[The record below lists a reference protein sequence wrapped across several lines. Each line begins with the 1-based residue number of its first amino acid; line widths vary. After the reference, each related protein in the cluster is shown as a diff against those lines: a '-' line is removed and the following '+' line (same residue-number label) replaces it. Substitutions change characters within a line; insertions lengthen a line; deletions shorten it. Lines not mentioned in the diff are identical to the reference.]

1 MAEPTANLRVRLS
14 ADVDDIKQGMAVLRR
29 ELRQTQSEAARPL
42 PKNNG
47 ITELGVTAGQTRQ
60 ALNQLPAQFTDIF
73 TSLQGGM
80 PWFTVL
86 VQQGGQIKDSFG
98 GVEPALKGVSSA
110 VLGMVTPVTAAAA
123 AVGVLVYAWYDAE
136 KQQEAYVRALVLSRN
151 EGEATTLTLI
161 DLAKR
166 TTEAMQVTAGAGAEV
181 AQAIGANGQVAAQ
194 NMQAVANAAIAMKEL
209 TGQAVDDTV
218 ATYGKLADAP
228 VKNAQK
234 LNEQV
239 NFMTSALYEQI
250 KALQDQGRNQDA
262 ATVITRAASEETV
275 MALAKVRAS
284 QNPVI
289 RGFKDLFAEATKAW
303 GAMQAKAGFGA
314 PAAQMQEMLASNQS
328 DLARL
333 NQLRAM
339 PGASRSYITQL
350 ENEIKE
356 RSRKI
361 TAIAADITK
370 EQQDARIKAA
380 QAAVVDSSAQMDAI
394 IDAEASREEKKRRE
408 VAQISGQAEIAIRKA
423 RAAGLLEEVEKL
435 EDRKARALAA
445 IEKKYEEKKPKGGST
460 ANASRA
466 AGLQG
471 YRDDLLQEQATI
483 TAGTQLLRAQY
494 SAREITAAEYYRR
507 MRDLAQA
514 STDAEARSL
523 ERQIAFLKQQ
533 SVAGKD
539 GINVSR
545 QLGDLEA
552 RLAKVRTEGA
562 SKLQVLAT
570 EETATARTRT
580 NVIAAYANALDASN
594 QALERQMRAVAGRV
608 GVGEREYEI
617 QQRINDAYGDQ
628 ADKLRELQLQLNA
641 SQIDQEMFEAERAV
655 LLAKTT
661 DRLQIVREG
670 YAHLAIAEGS
680 WLNGARAAW
689 ADYQQQASN
698 AAEQLGAVATN
709 VFSGMEDAWTKFTTG
724 GKISFSDLTRSVI
737 ADLSRIA
744 FRQAAMGIFNSA
756 LGSTIG
762 PVVREKISFDT
773 GGYTGPGGI
782 HEPAGIVHKGEVVWS
797 QADVAR
803 AGGVGI
809 VEAMRRGLMGYAT
822 GGAVGGGNP
831 SVAGFGALNVIVK
844 NAPAGTTA
852 TATRGPGGVDVEV
865 LLGQLDDALG
875 GRIASG
881 TGTTYGAM
889 RGRFGL
895 EDTL

>member
-14 ADVDDIKQGMAVLRR
+14 ADIDDIKQGMAVLRR

-47 ITELGVTAGQTRQ
+47 IAELGVSAGQTQQ
-60 ALNQLPAQFTDIF
+60 ALRQLPAQFTDVF

-151 EGEATTLTLI
+151 EGEATTLSLI
-161 DLAKR
+161 NLAKR
-166 TTEAMQVTAGAGAEV
+166 TTDAMQVTAGAGAEV

-209 TGQAVDDTV
+209 TGQAVDETV

-239 NFMTSALYEQI
+239 NFMTVALYEQI
-250 KALQDQGRNQDA
+250 RALQEQGRNQDA
-262 ATVITRAASEETV
+262 ATVITRAAASETV
-275 MALAKVRAS
+275 MALAKVRSS

-289 RGFKDLFAEATKAW
+289 RGFKELFAEATKAW
-303 GAMQAKAGFGA
+303 GAMQASAGFGA
-314 PAAQMQEMLASNQS
+314 PAAQMQQMLADNQR

-333 NQLRAM
+333 NQAVAQGGVAQPIIEAM
-339 PGASRSYITQL
+339 RRDIVRRSA
-350 ENEIKE
+350 EIKE
-356 RSRKI
+356 ISLDLIKERK
-361 TAIAADITK
+361 
-370 EQQDARIKAA
+370 DAQVKAA
-380 QAAVVDSSAQMDAI
+380 QAASAETVAEMDTI
-394 IDAEASREEKKRRE
+394 IDSEASKEEKKRRD
-408 VAQISGQAEIAIRKA
+408 VARISGQADAAIRKA
-423 RAAGLLEEVEKL
+423 RAAGLVDEVAKI
-435 EDRKARALAA
+435 EDRKAKALAA
-445 IEKKYEEKKPKGGST
+445 IDKKYEEKPKSG
-460 ANASRA
+460 NAAGALRS

-471 YRDDLLQEQATI
+471 YRDDLLEEQAAI

-494 SAREITAAEYYRR
+494 SAREITATEYYRR

-523 ERQIAFLKQQ
+523 EGQIAFLKQQ
-533 SVAGKD
+533 TVAGKD

-552 RLAKVRTEGA
+552 RLVKVRTEGA

-608 GVGEREYEI
+608 GMGERENEI

-641 SQIDQEMFEAERAV
+641 SQIDQETFEAERAV

-670 YAHLAIAEGS
+670 YAQLAVAEGS

-698 AAEQLGAVATN
+698 AAEQLGAVAAN

-744 FRQAAMGIFNSA
+744 FRQAAMGIFNTA

-803 AGGVGI
+803 AGGVGV
-809 VEAMRRGLMGYAT
+809 VEAMRRGLVGYAS
-822 GGAVGGGNP
+822 GGAVGGESP
-831 SVAGFGALNVIVK
+831 SVAGLGAVNVIVK

-881 TGTTYGAM
+881 TGSTYGAM

>member
-14 ADVDDIKQGMAVLRR
+14 ADINDIKQGMAVLRR

-47 ITELGVTAGQTRQ
+47 IAELGVSAGQTQQ
-60 ALNQLPAQFTDIF
+60 ALRQLPAQFTDVF

-151 EGEATTLTLI
+151 EGEATTLSLI
-161 DLAKR
+161 NLAKR
-166 TTEAMQVTAGAGAEV
+166 TTDAMQVTAGAGAEV

-209 TGQAVDDTV
+209 TGQAVDETV
-218 ATYGKLADAP
+218 ASYGKLADAP

-234 LNEQV
+234 LNEQI
-239 NFMTSALYEQI
+239 NFMTVALYEQI
-250 KALQDQGRNQDA
+250 RALQEQGRNQDA
-262 ATVITRAASEETV
+262 ATVITRAAASETV
-275 MALAKVRAS
+275 MALAKVRSS

-289 RGFKDLFAEATKAW
+289 RGFKELFAEATKAW
-303 GAMQAKAGFGA
+303 GAMQASAGFGA
-314 PAAQMQEMLASNQS
+314 PAAQMQQMLADNQR
-328 DLARL
+328 DLARI
-333 NQLRAM
+333 NQAVAQGGVAQPIIEAM
-339 PGASRSYITQL
+339 RRDIVRRSA
-350 ENEIKE
+350 EIKE
-356 RSRKI
+356 ISLDLIKERK
-361 TAIAADITK
+361 
-370 EQQDARIKAA
+370 DAQIKAA
-380 QAAVVDSSAQMDAI
+380 QAASAETVAEMDTI
-394 IDAEASREEKKRRE
+394 IDSEASKEEKKRRD
-408 VAQISGQAEIAIRKA
+408 VARISGQADAAIRKA
-423 RAAGLLEEVEKL
+423 RAAGLVDEVAKI
-435 EDRKARALAA
+435 EDRKATALAA
-445 IEKKYEEKKPKGGST
+445 IDKKYEEKPKSG
-460 ANASRA
+460 NAAGALRS

-471 YRDDLLQEQATI
+471 YRDDLLEEQAAI
-483 TAGTQLLRAQY
+483 MAGTQLLRAQY
-494 SAREITAAEYYRR
+494 SAREITATEYYRR

-523 ERQIAFLKQQ
+523 EGQIAFLKQQ
-533 SVAGKD
+533 TVAGKD

-552 RLAKVRTEGA
+552 RLVKVRTEGA

-608 GVGEREYEI
+608 GMGERENEI

-641 SQIDQEMFEAERAV
+641 SQIDQETFEAERAV

-670 YAHLAIAEGS
+670 YAQLAVAEGS

-698 AAEQLGAVATN
+698 AAEQLGAVAAN

-744 FRQAAMGIFNSA
+744 FRQAAMGIFNTA

-803 AGGVGI
+803 AGGVGV
-809 VEAMRRGLMGYAT
+809 VEAMRRGLVGYAS
-822 GGAVGGGNP
+822 GGAVGGGSP
-831 SVAGFGALNVIVK
+831 SVAGLGAVNVIVK

-881 TGTTYGAM
+881 TGSTYGAM
-889 RGRFGL
+889 RGRFSL